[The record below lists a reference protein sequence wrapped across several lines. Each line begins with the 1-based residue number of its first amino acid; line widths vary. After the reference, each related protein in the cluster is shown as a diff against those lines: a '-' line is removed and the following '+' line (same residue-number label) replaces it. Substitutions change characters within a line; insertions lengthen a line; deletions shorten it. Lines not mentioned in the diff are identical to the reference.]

1 VKNILVITAIS
12 IMSVQSAAVAQ
23 NRLNVRLPSA
33 KAKTRTR
40 AEMTPSKPAPTKTI
54 ITDSAG
60 NTSTATTTF
69 SPTVH
74 ASYTGIM
81 SGPIL
86 ESEANSKNNISVSN
100 RIAAKADLT
109 ENLDAGIQARL
120 NTSFTENG
128 VVTNNENWRV
138 FANIKKIY
146 ADDLIDF
153 NLMPRVMLPTSNSAH
168 NQTLIAGPELIATMN
183 INPKNSRFSFD
194 YKAQTQKNFYSDKL
208 ASNGSLNFLL
218 LHNFEAS
225 YTVGSTTEI
234 NLGLYPEYTSTNN
247 AAFTNTS
254 NELDIG
260 FSWSFSKG
268 WALNPYIATELKG
281 LDTSNPGKQM
291 QANLILS
298 GTFL

>member
-1 VKNILVITAIS
+1 
-12 IMSVQSAAVAQ
+12 MSVQSAAAAQ
-23 NRLNVRLPSA
+23 NRINFKLPSA

-40 AEMTPSKPAPTKTI
+40 AEMTPSKPAPSI
-54 ITDSAG
+54 PVVADSAG
-60 NTSTATTTF
+60 NTSTATATF
-69 SPTVH
+69 SPAVH

-86 ESEANSKNNISVSN
+86 ESEANSKNDISVSN
-100 RIAAKADLT
+100 RIAAKTDLT
-109 ENLDAGIQARL
+109 EKLDAGIQARL
-120 NTSFTENG
+120 NTTFTENG
-128 VVTNNENWRV
+128 IVANNENWRV

-153 NLMPRVMLPTSNSAH
+153 NLMPRVMLPTSDNAH

-194 YKAQTQKNFYSDKL
+194 YKVQTQKNFYSDKL
-208 ASNGSLNFLL
+208 ASTKSMNFYL

-225 YTVGSTTEI
+225 YTLGSTTEI
-234 NLGLYPEYTSTNN
+234 SLGLYPEYTSTNN
-247 AAFTNTS
+247 AAFTNTG

-260 FSWSFSKG
+260 FSWSFSKS
-268 WALNPYIATELKG
+268 WSLYPYIATELKG